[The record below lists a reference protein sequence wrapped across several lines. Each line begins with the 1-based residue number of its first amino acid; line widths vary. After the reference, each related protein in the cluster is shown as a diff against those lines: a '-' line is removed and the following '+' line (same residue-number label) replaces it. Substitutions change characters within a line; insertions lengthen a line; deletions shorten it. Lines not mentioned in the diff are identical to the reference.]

1 MQHALI
7 APGIGAAM
15 VRSTHLPMQGKILGR
30 FALVI
35 LILAIVAL
43 VHFWPDNSAS
53 KSAAPSA
60 PADASKDTITP
71 KPAAETGPG
80 IPSAP
85 LARGTTAD
93 AMAPATPTVPQGA
106 TMRIDVDAPATVRSG
121 DSFEAT
127 VNLEAYGGIRKLAFE
142 VTFDKRVLQFVG
154 ASKGLFV
161 QQGGAPAQFDAE
173 DPSDGFVLV
182 NLDVNNGY
190 AIAGTGSVVI
200 LQFQALKAGVTPIAL
215 TDITFVDNVMAGNS
229 TTTSAHDALVT
240 VE

>member
-7 APGIGAAM
+7 APGIGAAI
-15 VRSTHLPMQGKILGR
+15 VRSTHLPMQGKTLGR
-30 FALVI
+30 LALVI
-35 LILAIVAL
+35 FILAIVAV
-43 VHFWPDNSAS
+43 VHFWPDTSAS

-60 PADASKDTITP
+60 PVDASRDTITP
-71 KPAAETGPG
+71 KRAGETGPG
-80 IPSAP
+80 VPSAT
-85 LARGTTAD
+85 LARGATAD
-93 AMAPATPTVPQGA
+93 GMAPAMPTVPPGA
-106 TMRIDVDAPATVRSG
+106 AVRIDVDAPTTVRTG

-127 VNLEAYGGIRKLAFE
+127 VNLEAYGGIRQLAFQ
-142 VTFDKRVLQFVG
+142 VNFDKRVLQFVD

-215 TDITFVDNVMAGNS
+215 TNITFVDNVMAGAS